1 MFEKPIEELV
11 TVTYKTL
18 RYRIISAL
26 CTLLLLSPVVTQA
39 ASDEDLAEMRAQ
51 MMALSERLD
60 RLETENRAL
69 TAANAE
75 LVKSS
80 EETAVTVAAIS
91 EKTDAVATDVEE
103 QAAKKSWTD
112 SIRWKGDF
120 RYRYETFDI
129 ENKPNRD
136 RNRIRARAALIAD
149 VTPTIEVGLGL
160 ASGGDDPVSSNQTL
174 GGGGSTKDL
183 RIDLAYFDWDGLK
196 DTHVYGGKFSNY
208 IHRAGKNALLWDGDW
223 RPEGTGIKWN
233 NGMFF
238 ANGLG
243 TWIESDSSSSK
254 GQSFAYLTQL
264 GIKFPIGDAVKM
276 TAGVGYHV
284 FDTAG
289 NGSYFGDDD
298 DFFGNSFDPVTKTY
312 LYDYEE
318 LEFFADLN
326 FDVFG
331 YPMTVFGNY
340 VQNQAVDDND
350 VGYAFGFKYGAAKNK
365 GEWQFGYVYQRLEA
379 DAILGLLT
387 DSDFGGGG
395 TNSKGSILK
404 GNYAFARNFNFN
416 VTYFI
421 NDVGLQLEDPIDF
434 KRLQVDLSFKY

>member
-1 MFEKPIEELV
+1 MKS
-11 TVTYKTL
+11 KTI
-18 RYRIISAL
+18 RYRMTTAL
-26 CTLLLLSPVVTQA
+26 CALLLLSPVVTQA

-51 MMALSERLD
+51 MTALAERLD
-60 RLETENRAL
+60 RLEAENREL
-69 TAANAE
+69 TAANAK
-75 LVKSS
+75 LVKGS
-80 EETAVTVAAIS
+80 EETAVTVAAVS
-91 EKTDAVATDVEE
+91 EKTDAVAAEVEE

-112 SIRWKGDF
+112 TMRWKGDF

-129 ENKPNRD
+129 ENKPNRN

-196 DTHVYGGKFSNY
+196 DTNVYGGKFSNY
-208 IHRAGKNALLWDGDW
+208 IHRSGKNALLWDGDW

-233 NGMFF
+233 NGLFF

-243 TWIESDSSSSK
+243 TWIESDSNSKK

-264 GIKFPIGDAVKM
+264 GIKFPIGDSVKM

-289 NGSYFGDDD
+289 NGSYFGEDD

-318 LEFFADLN
+318 LELFADLS
-326 FDVFG
+326 FDAFG

-350 VGYAFGFKYGAAKNK
+350 TGYAFGIKYGAAKNK

-379 DAILGLLT
+379 DAVLGLLT

-404 GNYAFARNFNFN
+404 GSYAFARNFNFN

-434 KRLQVDLSFKY
+434 KRLQLDLSFKY